1 MLKIFLV
8 EDEYVV
14 REGIKNIDWSAH
26 GYEFCGEASDG
37 EIALPLIRKKLPDI
51 VITDI
56 KMPFMDGLEL
66 AGLIRKEFPDIEIV
80 ILSGYEEF
88 GYAQEAISLGVS
100 KYLTKPIGAQELLKE
115 LDEISEIVEQKK
127 VDREISLRYQHDM
140 EEDTIRNRKVFFND
154 LVAGNTSVSELLVRS
169 DELGLDLRASMYCI
183 LLCTAYIDSHDEDE
197 YDRSYHEMYT
207 RLHKWAESRSGVF
220 IIFNRDLDGQAVLF
234 KADDAEQLQNNIDI
248 SCREF
253 LNIVSDYEYVRYY
266 SGIGCPVERL
276 SELGRSFDVASAAYA
291 HRFFDKTNR
300 IVNGNESPVDLYGG
314 RGTGKED
321 VELGAIDARKLD
333 REGLVHFIKTGD
345 RAECDYFVDEFID
358 NACGDALQSMLF
370 RQYVTMDVYFAIVD
384 FVTGLGYG
392 KDSVEAPDSGMNV
405 ASGVDSV
412 REYCKR
418 LILSA
423 IDLRETVSHSKYKD
437 VTDKVIG
444 YIEEHYADEDLS
456 LNVLAE
462 HVRFSPNHLSM
473 IFSQETGETFS
484 KYLIEYR
491 IGKAKEALKC
501 TSLKSSEIAM
511 QVGYRDPHYFS
522 YMFKKVTGM
531 TPTQYREGKQV

>member
-1 MLKIFLV
+1 MLKVFLV

-14 REGIKNIDWSAH
+14 REGIKNIDWNAY

-37 EIALPLIRKKLPDI
+37 EIALPLIRKAQPDI

-66 AGLIRKEFPDIEIV
+66 AGQIRKEYPDIEII

-100 KYLTKPIGAQELLKE
+100 KYLTKPIGAQDLLKE
-115 LDEISEIVEQKK
+115 MDEIRDSVEQKK
-127 VDREISLRYQHDM
+127 LDKEISLRYQRDM
-140 EEDTIRNRKVFFND
+140 EEDNIKNRKEFFNE
-154 LVAGNTSVSELLVRS
+154 LVSGNSMVSELLARS
-169 DELGLDLRASMYCI
+169 DNLGLDLRASVYCI
-183 LLCTAYIDSHDEDE
+183 LLCTSYIETQGQDE
-197 YDRSYHEMYT
+197 YEISYHEMYS
-207 RLHKWAESRSGVF
+207 RLHEWAESRTDIF
-220 IIFNRDLDGQAVLF
+220 IMFNRDIDGMAVLF
-234 KADDAEQLQNNIDI
+234 KADDAEILRKNIET

-253 LNIVSDYEYVRYY
+253 VDIVSGYEHVRYY
-266 SGIGCPVERL
+266 SGIGCPVKRL

-291 HRFFDKTNR
+291 HRYFDKTNR
-300 IVNGNESPVDLYGG
+300 IVNGDENPIEIGSVNV
-314 RGTGKED
+314 TGKED
-321 VELGAIDARKLD
+321 IELGAIDARKLD
-333 REGLVHFIKTGD
+333 REGLLHFVKTGD
-345 RAECDYFVDEFID
+345 RSECDYFVDEFID
-358 NACGDALQSMLF
+358 SACGDALQSMLF
-370 RQYVTMDVYFAIVD
+370 RQYVTMDVYFAMVD

-392 KDSVEAPDSGMNV
+392 KDSIEAPDAGMNV
-405 ASGVDSV
+405 AASVDTV
-412 REYCKR
+412 RDYCKS
-418 LILSA
+418 LLLGA

-437 VTDKVIG
+437 VTDKVIS

-456 LNVLAE
+456 LNILAE
-462 HVRFSPNHLSM
+462 YVRFSPNHLSM

-531 TPTQYREGKQV
+531 TPTQYREGK

>member
-1 MLKIFLV
+1 MLKVFLV

-14 REGIKNIDWSAH
+14 REGIKKIDWNAH

-37 EIALPLIRKKLPDI
+37 EIALPLIRKNSPDI

-66 AGLIRKEFPDIEIV
+66 AGQIRKEFPDIEII

-88 GYAQEAISLGVS
+88 SYAQEAISLGVS
-100 KYLTKPIGAQELLKE
+100 KYLTKPIGAHDLLRE
-115 LDEISEIVEQKK
+115 LDEIRETIEQKK
-127 VDREISLRYQHDM
+127 LDREITLRYQHDM
-140 EEDTIRNRKVFFND
+140 EEDTIKRRKDFFND
-154 LVAGNTSVSELLVRS
+154 LVSGGSPVSELLERS
-169 DELGLDLRASMYCI
+169 DELGLDLRASRYCI
-183 LLCTAYIDSHDEDE
+183 LLVTSYIDAHDQDE
-197 YDRSYHEMYT
+197 YENSYHEMYT
-207 RLHKWAESRSGVF
+207 RLHEWVMTRTDVF
-220 IIFNRDLDGQAVLF
+220 MMFNRDLDGQAVLF
-234 KADDAEQLQNNIDI
+234 KADDAETLKKNIET

-253 LNIVSDYEYVRYY
+253 ADIVSGYDHIRYY
-266 SGIGCPVERL
+266 GGIGCHVERL
-276 SELGRSFDVASAAYA
+276 SELGRSFDSASAAFA

-300 IVNGNESPVDLYGG
+300 IVDGKDLSEINISGSG
-314 RGTGKED
+314 SGSDEI
-321 VELGAIDARKLD
+321 ELGAIDARKLD

-358 NACGDALQSMLF
+358 STCGEALQSMLF
-370 RQYVTMDVYFAIVD
+370 RQYVTMDVYFATIE

-392 KDSVEAPDSGMNV
+392 KDSVEAPDAAMNV
-405 ASGVDSV
+405 AADASSV

-418 LILSA
+418 LLLAA
-423 IDLRETVSHSKYKD
+423 IDLRDKVSHSKYKD
-437 VTDKVIG
+437 VADKVIR
-444 YIEEHYADEDLS
+444 YIEDHYADEDLS

-462 HVRFSPNHLSM
+462 YVRFSPNHLSM

-484 KYLIEYR
+484 KYLIDYR

-501 TSLKSSEIAM
+501 TSMKSSEIAL

-522 YMFKKVTGM
+522 YMFKKITGM
-531 TPTQYREGKQV
+531 TPTQYREGK

>member
-1 MLKIFLV
+1 MLKVFLV

-14 REGIKNIDWSAH
+14 REGIKNIDWNAH

-37 EIALPLIRKKLPDI
+37 EIALPLIRKAQPDI

-66 AGLIRKEFPDIEIV
+66 AGQIRKEYPDIEII

-100 KYLTKPIGAQELLKE
+100 KYLTKPIGAQDLLKE
-115 LDEISEIVEQKK
+115 MDEIRESVEQKK
-127 VDREISLRYQHDM
+127 LDKEITLRYQHDM
-140 EEDTIRNRKVFFND
+140 EEDILKNRKEFFNE
-154 LVAGNTSVSELLVRS
+154 LVSGNSTVSELLAGA
-169 DELGLDLRASMYCI
+169 DNLGLDLRASVYCI
-183 LLCTAYIDSHDEDE
+183 LLCTSYIETQDQDE
-197 YDRSYHEMYT
+197 YEISYHEMYT
-207 RLHKWAESRSGVF
+207 KLHEWAESRKEVF
-220 IIFNRDLDGQAVLF
+220 IMFNRDIDGMAVLF
-234 KADDAEQLQNNIDI
+234 KADDEESLKQNIET

-253 LNIVSDYEYVRYY
+253 VDIVSVYEHIRYY
-266 SGIGCPVERL
+266 SGIGCPVKRL
-276 SELGRSFDVASAAYA
+276 SELGKSFDVASVAYA
-291 HRFFDKTNR
+291 HRYFDKSNR
-300 IVNGNESPVDLYGG
+300 IVNGDDSPFEIVSGNG
-314 RGTGKED
+314 SEED
-321 VELGAIDARKLD
+321 IELGAIDARRLD
-333 REGLVHFIKTGD
+333 REGLLHFVKTGD
-345 RAECDYFVDEFID
+345 RSECDYFVDEFID
-358 NACGDALQSMLF
+358 SACGDALQSMLF
-370 RQYVTMDVYFAIVD
+370 RQYVTMDVYFAMVD

-392 KDSVEAPDSGMNV
+392 KESIEAPDAGMNV
-405 ASGVDSV
+405 AASIDTV

-418 LILSA
+418 LLLTA

-437 VTDKVIG
+437 VTDKVIR

-456 LNVLAE
+456 LNILAE
-462 HVRFSPNHLSM
+462 YVRFSPNHLSM

>member
-1 MLKIFLV
+1 MLKVFLV

-14 REGIKNIDWSAH
+14 REGIKNIDWNAH

-37 EIALPLIRKKLPDI
+37 EIALPLIRKAQPDI

-66 AGLIRKEFPDIEIV
+66 AGQIRKEYPDIEII

-88 GYAQEAISLGVS
+88 GFAQEAISLGVS
-100 KYLTKPIGAQELLKE
+100 KYLTKPIGAQDLLKE
-115 LDEISEIVEQKK
+115 MDEIREAVEQKK
-127 VDREISLRYQHDM
+127 LDKEISLRYQRDM
-140 EEDTIRNRKVFFND
+140 EEDTIKNRKEFFNE
-154 LVAGNTSVSELLVRS
+154 LVSGNSTVSELLARS
-169 DELGLDLRASMYCI
+169 DNLGLDLRASVYCI
-183 LLCTAYIDSHDEDE
+183 LLCTSYIDTQGQDE
-197 YDRSYHEMYT
+197 YEISYHEMYT
-207 RLHKWAESRSGVF
+207 RLHEWAESRTDIF
-220 IIFNRDLDGQAVLF
+220 IMFNRDIDGMAVLF
-234 KADDAEQLQNNIDI
+234 KADDPETLKKNIEV

-253 LNIVSDYEYVRYY
+253 VDIVSGYDHIRYY
-266 SGIGCPVERL
+266 SGIGCPVKRL

-291 HRFFDKTNR
+291 HRYFDKTNR
-300 IVNGNESPVDLYGG
+300 IVNG
-314 RGTGKED
+314 ED
-321 VELGAIDARKLD
+321 SSFEIVSENGSGEEDIELGAIDARRLD
-333 REGLVHFIKTGD
+333 REGLIHFIKTGD

-392 KDSVEAPDSGMNV
+392 KDSIEAPDAGMNV
-405 ASGVDSV
+405 ASSVDTV
-412 REYCKR
+412 RDYCKS
-418 LILSA
+418 LLLGA
-423 IDLRETVSHSKYKD
+423 IDMRETVSHSKYKD
-437 VTDKVIG
+437 VTDNVIR

-456 LNVLAE
+456 LNILAE
-462 HVRFSPNHLSM
+462 YVRFSPNHLSM

-531 TPTQYREGKQV
+531 TPTQYREGK